1 MALNKNL
8 FSTYFEYKD
17 YNRCISMLR
26 EEIIH
31 ILVKRVQEKNSD
43 YKYTTI
49 SNLKLACFK
58 YLTEV
63 EQEVSI
69 GLYDFSFNE
78 EATEFEL
85 SRMMELYKLI
95 L

>member
-1 MALNKNL
+1 MALNKTL

-17 YNRCISMLR
+17 YNHCVSMLR
-26 EEIIH
+26 EEIIR
-31 ILVKRVQEKNSD
+31 ILVKRVAEKVPD

-69 GLYDFSFNE
+69 ELYDFSFNDD
-78 EATEFEL
+78 ATEFEL
-85 SRMMELYKLI
+85 SRMMELYKLV

>member
-31 ILVKRVQEKNSD
+31 ILVKRIQEKIL
-43 YKYTTI
+43 TI
-49 SNLKLACFK
+49 NILLF
-58 YLTEV
+58 
-63 EQEVSI
+63 
-69 GLYDFSFNE
+69 
-78 EATEFEL
+78 
-85 SRMMELYKLI
+85 LI
-95 L
+95 